1 MKKLVILRRSSQ
13 FLFLALF
20 IYILWSATY
29 PDAFFKINPL
39 IMIFTSISERI
50 ILPGAIFAIVM
61 LALTLVFGRFFC
73 GWICPLGTIIDLC
86 GVKALQKKAARS
98 IKFYIL
104 GAIAVSSFLGIQ
116 IAWIFDP
123 IVITARFVSLNL
135 IPGVT
140 FGLDR
145 VFKFFIIKTDYYTP
159 LYDFYRLFKS
169 SVLGINTYYF
179 SHSGMILIFFVL
191 ICLSVLIA
199 KRFWCR
205 AICPLGAIY
214 SLVAR
219 FSPLSRV
226 VEKCTNCLRCKED
239 CRMGAINEDLS
250 CVKGECILCMD
261 CIYDCPTH
269 GTKFTWSLPP
279 QPRRLPA
286 GNLRG
291 CGGNL
296 SRREF
301 IFLMFASFLSL
312 GFRNKMRLTAQ
323 KLIRPPAALKE
334 GEFLD
339 RCIRCGN
346 CMKVCVTNG
355 LQPAI
360 FESGLQGMWTPHL
373 VPEIGYC
380 EYTCTLCGNV
390 CPTGA
395 IPKLNVEE
403 KKRTRLGIAKVD
415 RSKCL
420 AWSENIQCIVCEE
433 HCPVANKAIKVIEED
448 GVLKPYVDP
457 GLCIGCGICQNKCP
471 ARPERAIKVSPEKSS
486 RS

>member
-1 MKKLVILRRSSQ
+1 
-13 FLFLALF
+13 
-20 IYILWSATY
+20 
-29 PDAFFKINPL
+29 
-39 IMIFTSISERI
+39 MIFTSISERI
-50 ILPGAIFAIVM
+50 MLPGIIFAVIMM
-61 LALTLVFGRFFC
+61 LLTLGIGRFFC
-73 GWICPLGTIIDLC
+73 GWICPLGTVIDLC
-86 GVKALQKKAARS
+86 GSQKKKQNKIPYS

-104 GAIAVSSFLGIQ
+104 GAIAIFSFLGIQ

-140 FGLDR
+140 SGLDR
-145 VFKFFIIKTDYYTP
+145 VLRFFIIKADYYTP
-159 LYDFYRLFKS
+159 LYDFYRLLKS

-179 SHSGMILIFFVL
+179 SHSGIILIFFVL
-191 ICLSVLIA
+191 VCSSVLIA

-214 SLVAR
+214 SLLAR
-219 FSPLSRV
+219 FSPLGRV
-226 VEKCTNCLRCKED
+226 VEKCTNCLKCKED
-239 CRMGAINEDLS
+239 CRMGAINKDLS
-250 CVKGECILCMD
+250 YVKGECILCMD
-261 CIYDCPTH
+261 CIYDCPVQ
-269 GTKFTWSLPP
+269 GTRFTLQLPFR
-279 QPRRLPA
+279 PRRSTYEVD
-286 GNLRG
+286 LRG
-291 CGGNL
+291 RNGEKGNI

-301 IFLMFASFLSL
+301 LFLMLASSLSL
-312 GFRNKMRLTAQ
+312 GFRNKTRLIAQ
-323 KLIRPPAALKE
+323 KVIRPPAALKE

-346 CMKVCVTNG
+346 CMRVCVTNG

-395 IPKLNVEE
+395 IPKLSVEE

-415 RSKCL
+415 RSKCI
-420 AWSENIQCIVCEE
+420 AWSKNMQCIVCEE
-433 HCPVANKAIKVIEED
+433 HCPVPNKAIKVID
-448 GVLKPYVDP
+448 DIVLKPSVDP
-457 GLCIGCGICQNKCP
+457 DLCIGCGICQNKCP
-471 ARPERAIKVSPEKSS
+471 ARPERAIKVLPEKSS